1 MKRFSRRQH
10 DGSGLRPIDGIVRS
24 ALRTLGLEDRFRER
38 ELLGSW
44 AEIVGTD
51 IAAHVQALDIED
63 GVLVL
68 AADHGAWRQEV
79 NMLAAQI
86 LTKLNARHGS
96 GSVRELRWSNR
107 PGVGRRRS

>member
-1 MKRFSRRQH
+1 MNRFSRRSH
-10 DGSGLRPIDGIVRS
+10 EGSGLRPIAGVVRS

-44 AEIVGTD
+44 TEVVGTD

-68 AADHGAWRQEV
+68 KADHGAWRQEV
-79 NMLAAQI
+79 NMLATQI
-86 LTKLNARHGS
+86 LAKLNERHGS

-107 PGVGRRRS
+107 PGIRRRRR